1 MSRHGERK
9 VNVMNETQARR
20 GNILAYLMLALGVV
34 GAAVTVLLRAW
45 LIPSQRDI
53 ETGLFTTN
61 FIVMLVV
68 VFILMLLGGAACL
81 LRGGERREIS
91 GKPALLLA
99 LVLLGAGIA
108 TTAFALLDLLAR
120 LEIIDFYNITNE
132 ILGDNETNPMRI
144 ALQWL
149 QPSLGMLSGVVFAR
163 LGLVLASEGSTRRG
177 MAQWGM
183 LIPVL
188 WQWVVLANYEMSYAS
203 MVRLS
208 DGFFSL
214 GMYVMEMLFLLFF
227 ARYVSG
233 VGKVGHAT
241 MLFFST
247 GAVVCVLSAPL
258 VRVAMYLQQDGE
270 AYAAAGAAGP
280 LDMVVGLLALT
291 VSIAICQGLAPVSE
305 ESAKFT
311 SELVEGFGEFDV
323 E

>member
-1 MSRHGERK
+1 
-9 VNVMNETQARR
+9 MNHRQSHSGANT
-20 GNILAYLMLALGVV
+20 LAYLMTALGAL
-34 GAAVTVLLRAW
+34 GAVATVLLRAW

-53 ETGLFTTN
+53 ETGLFSTN
-61 FIVMLVV
+61 FIVMLVM

-81 LRGGERREIS
+81 LRGGERREIT
-91 GKPALLLA
+91 GKPALFLA
-99 LVLLGAGIA
+99 VVLLGVGAA
-108 TTAFALLDLLAR
+108 TALFSLLDLLAR
-120 LEIIDFYNITNE
+120 LEIVSVYNVTNE
-132 ILGDNETNPMRI
+132 ILGGDETNPMRI

-149 QPSLGMLSGVVFAR
+149 QPSLGMLSGVVFVR
-163 LGLVLASEGSTRRG
+163 LGLTLASENSTRRG
-177 MAQWGM
+177 MVQWGM

-227 ARYVSG
+227 ARYISG

-280 LDMVVGLLALT
+280 LDLVVGLLALT
-291 VSIAICQGLAPVSE
+291 VSIVLCQCLSPASE
-305 ESAKFT
+305 EEDESAELAT
-311 SELVEGFGEFDV
+311 ELVEGFDDPDAE
-323 E
+323 